1 MLCCWLI
8 FFVFFLVALTACGSG
23 TYNPGDTVKFNQV
36 KEHKGLQSLESL
48 KQSGIFTCE
57 RGGMYVFFAS
67 ILTNSAD
74 GYFIWYKNSVRQ
86 SGVYISHKPPSYESG
101 SGMFAVELS
110 VGDTVSLIC
119 QRRNIVVYSYSC
131 FTFFKIY

>member
-1 MLCCWLI
+1 MFRI
-8 FFVFFLVALTACGSG
+8 FLVALTACGSG
-23 TYNPGDTVKFNQV
+23 PYILYNAGDTVKFNQV

-57 RGGMYVFFAS
+57 RAGMYVFFAS
-67 ILTNSAD
+67 VVTNSVD
-74 GYFIWYKNSVRQ
+74 GNFIWYKNSVTQ
-86 SGVYISHKPPSYESG
+86 SGVYISHKPTSYESG

-110 VGDTVSLIC
+110 VGDTVSLKCI
-119 QRRNIVVYSYSC
+119 RNNIAVDHYSC